1 MTTLENLSLNHI
13 GLNAANTSQNG
24 TSGGNNSPSFD
35 NLYTVILQCFAII
48 LAGYIAGR
56 AKLITSSQ
64 GKGIG
69 TFVGQFCLPA
79 LLFRSMVVLNFSQ
92 VNWYFLLGI
101 LISKTI
107 VFVAVAGLTLLLKRP
122 LHLGF
127 AGLFA
132 IFATQS
138 NDFALGYPI
147 LKALY
152 WESHPEY
159 LQYIYLVA
167 PISLV
172 LLNPIGFTMLEIHRR
187 SEDTG
192 HRSGRCRLVL
202 YVLRD
207 VLSNPIVFMV
217 LIGIAGNFVL
227 HQKVP
232 NMLDNILEVLG
243 NAFSASAL
251 FYLGLSLVGKVQ
263 GQMGVGL
270 IVPFLLIMAK
280 TLLLPLITWQVVG
293 ALEMHQPLN
302 DSRSLSMYAFLY
314 GTFPTAPSVFLYSS
328 HFSIAQ
334 DIVATG
340 MVVCTFLSA
349 PLMFASAKMMTVV
362 VESEMDYKSMLLN
375 TSFDLSVIS
384 LVCNAWIL
392 LVLFFSGKHKKMPH
406 QFLIALVLAHSL
418 ASIGMIV
425 YDGVDSYVEWKHY
438 LQFVILLLGVFS
450 TRCFAAVISMVLY
463 MLHCKSLCFV
473 LIFRIWL
480 FIFAIGFP
488 MLGTGLLLLL
498 GDHHMNNEIDPSFH
512 YGSNQALLSLIV
524 LSVCSLI
531 NITFLVLRQR
541 NSRHQPDPRPLKK
554 RTESSYTVISEA
566 DDSYERLLPDGEEEE
581 SSQRQRSSSKSKLLS
596 GTECQG
602 ENSKYQSLSC
612 GDCTEDCGVTLLN
625 QQVTPRTSSIEDIVP
640 FPEDM
645 QRSVVT
651 QGRAVKHTTRSAAE
665 KSHQHHDNNKC
676 DHQGNGDA
684 GWAGSHAS
692 SQSEDSLTDTIQKYE
707 CHSGKCSY
715 QQRQQCAGLLRCYHA
730 SSHVIQVPDTE
741 NEGKATEVK
750 FKKTPEVTD
759 EFQTDKFVITL
770 IAMQI
775 SMFVGLFLCTWRL
788 FNDAKSG
795 IYVEIEFLDGFLNFG
810 QSLIF
815 FAVFGFDTK
824 LMILPCLRKLRK
836 CLYGVEVVHL
846 PAKSEIT
853 PEDLH
858 LCEQFEKYHRE
869 HCEKSIVR
877 NMKYRFRT
885 YDAVFCGSAL
895 CNWLIKVGL
904 CQGRSEAISYGR
916 TLVRGRVICH
926 VTSEHDFHDMPY
938 FYRFCDENEELE

>member
-665 KSHQHHDNNKC
+665 K
-676 DHQGNGDA
+676 
-684 GWAGSHAS
+684 
-692 SQSEDSLTDTIQKYE
+692 
-707 CHSGKCSY
+707 
-715 QQRQQCAGLLRCYHA
+715 
-730 SSHVIQVPDTE
+730 VPDTE

-824 LMILPCLRKLRK
+824 LMILPCLRKYSICLSCINKRLRK